1 MKFAFP
7 ISGRDFRLSIPHIVL
22 VALFFGMLAWRVY
35 ADPHSA
41 VTLIGMILLMGIAW
55 FSYPFVAGVT
65 TRRLYSQTANE
76 PPLKVIDKNY
86 PSLLAV
92 FTALMLLYGITTLVI
107 MALFGHSWVEYF
119 NYREAHLVDKFDFIA
134 EGTLAVGLL
143 LLLAHELPP
152 LLFPLGVMALFSPD
166 SGHIFAVTWASLA
179 AIGIVF
185 YPGIRLGLW
194 LPRAAVYAE
203 NFRASLT
210 WAWREGGKR
219 WSELA
224 IAFFDSLGYAMVLYP
239 LVGILL
245 WTGST
250 TLLRFSIGRW
260 PLSVPLGV
268 GMLILLFAVPALTG
282 VHFLKRRVAILE
294 NIDHAGA
301 PRQVQSAIHL
311 LLRVLLVLALP
322 AAIPLFA
329 FVLQQPMRIIA
340 ALMVIAAWKLVPWLL
355 RVYEG
360 KDGERA

>member
-1 MKFAFP
+1 MKIKSPFTWK
-7 ISGRDFRLSIPHIVL
+7 DVRLSIPHLFLI
-22 VALFFGMLAWRVY
+22 ALFFAALAWRVY
-35 ADPHSA
+35 LPQENALTFISMVALLA
-41 VTLIGMILLMGIAW
+41 VEW
-55 FSYPFVAGVT
+55 FTYPFVAAA
-65 TRRLYSQTANE
+65 TARKLFSKTQNE
-76 PPLKVIDKNY
+76 PALKVFDKNY
-86 PSLLAV
+86 PSHLAI
-92 FTALMLLYGITTLVI
+92 FTSLMFLYGITTLVI
-107 MALFGHSWVEYF
+107 MLLFGDSWVTYF
-119 NYREAHLVDKFDFIA
+119 DYREAHLVDKFDFIA

-224 IAFFDSLGYAMVLYP
+224 IAFFDSLGYAMVLYT

-250 TLLRFSIGRW
+250 TLLGFSIGRW

-301 PRQVQSAIHL
+301 PRQVRSALHL

-329 FVLQQPMRIIA
+329 FVLRQPMRIIA

-360 KDGERA
+360 KDGERT